1 MLAAGWMPT
10 EDTQEPVEYPDPYDD
25 AVKLELSRI
34 KGWSGA
40 TVADLQKLDPM
51 KLYDLDQRLLAEER
65 LRSTIPPEYQG
76 QVHQAEI
83 EDPDPSKYMTTLT
96 HTIEIVAID
105 QENIAL
111 VRSYVCSNYE
121 GAEGWS
127 FTPMPKEQAFDTID
141 NYRSSH
147 ALLKQRSEEH
157 TSELQ
162 SLMSISYA

>member
-1 MLAAGWMPT
+1 
-10 EDTQEPVEYPDPYDD
+10 
-25 AVKLELSRI
+25 
-34 KGWSGA
+34 
-40 TVADLQKLDPM
+40 M

-111 VRSYVCSNYE
+111 VRSYVCSNYAE
-121 GAEGWS
+121 AEGWS
-127 FTPMPKEQAFDTID
+127 FTPMPNEQAFDTND
-141 NYRSSH
+141 NRTEARPVGTEWVSKCKS
-147 ALLKQRSEEH
+147 Q
-157 TSELQ
+157 
-162 SLMSISYA
+162 